1 MESKNEN
8 YTLQNGKIIR
18 TDKTS
23 FKRKQHTET
32 FDALEAKELRILL
45 LSNLQ
50 VNYLLHASKV
60 IT

>member
-18 TDKTS
+18 TDETS

-32 FDALEAKELRILL
+32 FDGLEAKELRISL